1 MTAADQ
7 QNQQYTNF
15 GRTKWSSEFKRS
27 QRKLFYSRFS
37 LPNRKAPY
45 HPVHTGPIADRYV
58 DQLLPGGTAKISHR
72 RLISAACG
80 RFRLSA
86 VDFDYRRSIDGEIDR
101 RWPIEE
107 EKGKR
112 RGKEERRSTWP
123 PSLPARCPRALA
135 VRGSP
140 ARHHRPRN
148 PWATIVPARG
158 DETSPHAGRE
168 TEATSDKAPY
178 LPVHTGPIADR
189 YAHQPL
195 PGGTAKISHR
205 RLISAA
211 CGRFRLSTVDGRLTE
226 KSTVGGRLKKK
237 KGKEERRRSTWPPS
251 LPARCPRAL
260 AVRGSPARHR
270 RPRNPWA
277 TIVPA
282 RGDETTIPV
291 PTKCRYAGTDR

>member
-37 LPNRKAPY
+37 LPSRKAPY

-168 TEATSDKAPY
+168 TEATSFSLSSDKAPY
-178 LPVHTGPIADR
+178 LPVHTGPAADR
-189 YAHQPL
+189 YADRSL
-195 PGGTAKISHR
+195 SGGTAKIGHVAALATRGRLSSPCGETKRLPALGERLR
-205 RLISAA
+205 RQSAGFSNDSVKSSSTAISA
-211 CGRFRLSTVDGRLTE
+211 GMT
-226 KSTVGGRLKKK
+226 
-237 KGKEERRRSTWPPS
+237 
-251 LPARCPRAL
+251 
-260 AVRGSPARHR
+260 
-270 RPRNPWA
+270 
-277 TIVPA
+277 
-282 RGDETTIPV
+282 
-291 PTKCRYAGTDR
+291 